1 MTEAGIG
8 RVLVASLHQGI
19 ADILPTRLD
28 FYENWL
34 NPEGL
39 RHGTIGL
46 APLQAVL
53 SFLRLEGEPYR
64 LIARRAGEYSAEW
77 TVASQRH
84 LARSM
89 TRRLPA
95 RLRARVVLRLASRMF
110 RETYA
115 GTRAIPRVRRGEG
128 TVDLRGSLF
137 CAIRDSSPEPLCGYY
152 AAAISRFLE
161 LYSLPATVRLGDCRA
176 TGDRACVLGV
186 HLRGDRHEPIED
198 LQENAQADPEAPA

>member
-53 SFLRLEGEPYR
+53 SFLRLEGEAYR
-64 LIARRAGEYSAEW
+64 LITRRAGEYSAEW

-84 LARSM
+84 LARSI

-95 RLRARVVLRLASRMF
+95 RVRSRVVLRLARRMI
-110 RETYA
+110 RQTYV
-115 GTRAIPRVRRGEG
+115 GTRGVVRLRRGEG

-137 CAIRDSSPEPLCGYY
+137 CGIRDSAPQALCGYY
-152 AAAISRFLE
+152 AAAISRFFE
-161 LYSLPATVRLGDCRA
+161 LYSLPATVRLGECRA
-176 TGDRACVLGV
+176 TGDRSCI
-186 HLRGDRHEPIED
+186 LRVSLHAGEPDRLDEPAH
-198 LQENAQADPEAPA
+198 QPRTTS

>member
-46 APLQAVL
+46 APLNAVL

-64 LIARRAGEYSAEW
+64 LIAERAGAYAAEW
-77 TVASQRH
+77 SVASQST
-84 LARSM
+84 ARRSLV
-89 TRRLPA
+89 RRLPLSI
-95 RLRARVVLRLASRMF
+95 RRRVVLGMARQTIRQ
-110 RETYA
+110 TYV
-115 GTRAIPRVRRGEG
+115 GSRAIIKMRRGVG
-128 TVDLRGSLF
+128 TLDIRGSLF
-137 CAIRDSSPEPLCGYY
+137 CGVRDSAPAPLCGFY
-152 AAAISRFLE
+152 ASVVSRFLR
-161 LYSLPATVRLGDCRA
+161 LYGIEGQVGTGLCRA
-176 TGDRACVLGV
+176 TGDRSCVLQV
-186 HLRGDRHEPIED
+186 SLR
-198 LQENAQADPEAPA
+198 

>member
-53 SFLRLEGEPYR
+53 SFLRQEGDAYR
-64 LIARRAGEYSAEW
+64 LITRRAGEYSAEW

-84 LARSM
+84 LSRSVM
-89 TRRLPA
+89 RKLPA
-95 RLRARVVLRLASRMF
+95 RLRTGAVLRLVRRMI
-110 RETYA
+110 RHTYV
-115 GTRAIPRVRRGEG
+115 GTRGIVRIRHGEG
-128 TVDLRGSLF
+128 TVDVRGSLF
-137 CAIRDSSPEPLCGYY
+137 CGIRDSSPEPLCGYY
-152 AAAISRFLE
+152 AAAISRFFE
-161 LYSLPATVRLGDCRA
+161 LYSLPAAVRLGECRA
-176 TGDRACVLGV
+176 TGDRSCILAV
-186 HLRGDRHEPIED
+186 HLRAAELEP
-198 LQENAQADPEAPA
+198 ADAPLGGPRFSG

>member
-84 LARSM
+84 LTRSI
-89 TRRLPA
+89 TRRLPE
-95 RLRARVVLRLASRMF
+95 RLRSRVVLRLASRMF
-110 RETYA
+110 RE
-115 GTRAIPRVRRGEG
+115 
-128 TVDLRGSLF
+128 
-137 CAIRDSSPEPLCGYY
+137 
-152 AAAISRFLE
+152 
-161 LYSLPATVRLGDCRA
+161 
-176 TGDRACVLGV
+176 
-186 HLRGDRHEPIED
+186 
-198 LQENAQADPEAPA
+198 

>member
-8 RVLVASLHQGI
+8 RILVASLHQGI

-53 SFLRLEGEPYR
+53 SFLRQEGDAYR
-64 LIARRAGEYSAEW
+64 LITRRAGEYSAEW

-84 LARSM
+84 LSRSIM
-89 TRRLPA
+89 RKLPA
-95 RLRARVVLRLASRMF
+95 RLRTGAVLRLVRRMI
-110 RETYA
+110 RHTYV
-115 GTRAIPRVRRGEG
+115 GTR
-128 TVDLRGSLF
+128 
-137 CAIRDSSPEPLCGYY
+137 
-152 AAAISRFLE
+152 
-161 LYSLPATVRLGDCRA
+161 
-176 TGDRACVLGV
+176 GV
-186 HLRGDRHEPIED
+186 
-198 LQENAQADPEAPA
+198 

>member
-53 SFLRLEGEPYR
+53 SFLRLEGEAYR
-64 LIARRAGEYSAEW
+64 LVTRRAGEYAAEW
-77 TVASQRH
+77 TVASKRP
-84 LARSM
+84 LARSIL
-89 TRRLPA
+89 RRLPL
-95 RLRARVVLRLASRMF
+95 RLRGRAVLRLARATIRGTYVGSRVMI
-110 RETYA
+110 RL
-115 GTRAIPRVRRGEG
+115 RRGEG
-128 TVDLRGSLF
+128 TMDVRGSLF
-137 CAIRDSSPEPLCGYY
+137 CGIRDSSAEPLCGFY
-152 AAAISRFLE
+152 ASLVTRFLE
-161 LYSLPATVRLGDCRA
+161 LYAVPAEVRAGECRA
-176 TGDRACVLGV
+176 VGDRSCVLGLSLHAARRSPV
-186 HLRGDRHEPIED
+186 EEAGDSR
-198 LQENAQADPEAPA
+198 ASV

>member
-53 SFLRLEGEPYR
+53 SFLRLEGEAYR
-64 LIARRAGEYSAEW
+64 LVTRRAGEYSAEW
-77 TVASQRH
+77 TVASQRQ
-84 LARSM
+84 LARSV
-89 TRRLPA
+89 TRQLPA
-95 RLRARVVLRLASRMF
+95 WVRTRVVLRLARRMI
-110 RETYA
+110 RGTYV
-115 GTRAIPRVRRGEG
+115 GTRAVIRVRRGEG

-137 CAIRDSSPEPLCGYY
+137 CGIRDSSPEPLCRYY
-152 AAAISRFLE
+152 AAAISRFFE
-161 LYSLPATVRLGDCRA
+161 LYSLPASVRLGD
-176 TGDRACVLGV
+176 
-186 HLRGDRHEPIED
+186 
-198 LQENAQADPEAPA
+198 